1 MPVLGMIFLRH
12 ASNRYEA
19 ALKAIEADRAAGRML
34 KRPQV
39 KGDFI
44 KRRALTLPEQ
54 ARYDYLLKFPTG
66 TNIGEALVEAMNTT
80 EADFESLA
88 G

>member
-1 MPVLGMIFLRH
+1 MPVLSVIFLRH

-19 ALKAIEADRAAGRML
+19 VLKAIEADRAAGRMP

-44 KRRALTLPEQ
+44 KR
-54 ARYDYLLKFPTG
+54 
-66 TNIGEALVEAMNTT
+66 
-80 EADFESLA
+80 
-88 G
+88 